1 MSKMSSLILK
11 RNAEIED
18 VQHFVVDV
26 VNLEFLEVPINQI
39 INNS

>member
-18 VQHFVVDV
+18 VQHFVVDEV
-26 VNLEFLEVPINQI
+26 SLEVLEISLI
-39 INNS
+39 